1 MNDYYILWH
10 LKCCL
15 VRMAEKAQ
23 LCLVNQTLIKEG
35 DSRQSSEI

>member
-1 MNDYYILWH
+1 MDDHYILWH
-10 LKCCL
+10 PKSCL
-15 VRMAEKAQ
+15 VSMADNAQ